1 MGFFNYPQI
10 NEVRNSDHIG
20 VIFYGDII
28 SNRSFMFIPS
38 ARQCSAR
45 GGDLKISL
53 RDDGRVDIAGQAA
66 VVLEGKIR
74 V

>member
-1 MGFFNYPQI
+1 MGQI
-10 NEVRNSDHIG
+10 FDR
-20 VIFYGDII
+20 
-28 SNRSFMFIPS
+28 MFIPS

>member
-1 MGFFNYPQI
+1 MG
-10 NEVRNSDHIG
+10 D
-20 VIFYGDII
+20 IFDGDII
-28 SNRSFMFIPS
+28 YNRSFMFIPS

-45 GGDLKISL
+45 GGDLKVSL